1 MKQTLALTH
10 SCREPSHVDQT
21 LTHAIHPLTTRC
33 TPVTSQSAACHSHDS
48 LTCCIVPTQTTAQK
62 RADYT
67 DTVRFLCGWRLTG
80 SADSIVA
87 GQRHVELG
95 NRPGE
100 GFVVRQALRGAVL
113 PAARPEQH
121 RLVVALLRYDLRRTR
136 RLQHQQKQQ

>member
-1 MKQTLALTH
+1 MKQTLASHTH
-10 SCREPSHVDQT
+10 VVN
-21 LTHAIHPLTTRC
+21 
-33 TPVTSQSAACHSHDS
+33 PVTPTKRSQDPPTGYEINPCDVTTGRMS
-48 LTCCIVPTQTTAQK
+48 LTRFTNLLYRTTQIAAQK
-62 RADYT
+62 CAVCT
-67 DTVRFLCGWRLTG
+67 DTVLYLCDRRLTG
-80 SADSIVA
+80 SADSVVA